1 MNGFARRTEQKKQA
15 IKQAVLELLQ
25 KIRDPREVTIQEIAK
40 QAHVSPVTIYN
51 HFGSKENLIR
61 ETLLD
66 DVVRQVDEYEAFLK
80 QAGSFEEKVKHTIFQ
95 EVKLFKEGWTD
106 VMLRW
111 MQEDEEFR
119 RSIELL
125 NETRV
130 LPLVVD
136 MIREAQKKG
145 EVDPRLSIDALLLY
159 LNGWRELS
167 EKIPASLYNERLVE
181 DMVRLF
187 FYGIKG
193 ETR

>member
-1 MNGFARRTEQKKQA
+1 
-15 IKQAVLELLQ
+15 
-25 KIRDPREVTIQEIAK
+25 
-40 QAHVSPVTIYN
+40 
-51 HFGSKENLIR
+51 
-61 ETLLD
+61 
-66 DVVRQVDEYEAFLK
+66 
-80 QAGSFEEKVKHTIFQ
+80 
-95 EVKLFKEGWTD
+95 
-106 VMLRW
+106 MLRW

-181 DMVRLF
+181 DMVRLVF
-187 FYGIKG
+187 L
-193 ETR
+193 RH